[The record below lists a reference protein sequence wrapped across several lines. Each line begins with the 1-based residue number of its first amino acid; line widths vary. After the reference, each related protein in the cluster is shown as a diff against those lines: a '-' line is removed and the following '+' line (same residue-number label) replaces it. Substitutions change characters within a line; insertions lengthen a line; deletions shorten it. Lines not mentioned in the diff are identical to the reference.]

1 MRRILALFTML
12 MLCGLL
18 ASAQN
23 RVVSGKVTDKDGT
36 VVPFASVKVKG
47 TRIGT
52 QADGNGAYTIKVKEG
67 DVLEVSA
74 AGYKAI
80 EVSVGT
86 LAFFNT
92 VLEKTGNLTEVV
104 VTSAFGIKRNA
115 RGSAS
120 NVQNVNA
127 EQLNTI
133 RQASLNNALAG
144 KVAGAQVRSQSSAA
158 LGKETVVRLRGENGL
173 GIGGGALYVV
183 DGTIVTSAND
193 INVDDIEDVT
203 VLQGPSAAA
212 LFGAEGKNGA
222 IVINLKKAKKGQK
235 TLGIEI
241 NSGVQYDKVYVLPS
255 YQNEYAGGNG
265 TYNGGTG
272 TGNMKRFN
280 YVAGFHPSGWA
291 ALDGKYYLDYE
302 EDESWG
308 PRMVGQ
314 EYIPWYAW
322 YAGTERSF
330 KTAKLTPQPNNARD
344 YFSTGVTLINNVNFS
359 KSGDN
364 YNFRVSYTNQDVKG
378 LIPTSYLKK
387 NTYNIN
393 ASVDLDPK
401 VTIAGNITYLNQNT
415 NSENDDGYSNN
426 TTGSFNQW
434 FHRDIDMG
442 ILKEMTN
449 FKTAEGILASWNH
462 GNPERW
468 DPANPRAVYG
478 AVYWFSPATWQ
489 KNNVNAN
496 RKDRLYGDVSIS
508 YKPTSDL
515 KFKFTYR
522 KQQLNSNSETK
533 QYKDLENSTVD
544 NRAGFNYF
552 ESLSGRSAVWQ
563 SYGLSYLNT
572 NRQNFE
578 FLTSYSKK
586 IKDFAINANAGLDIL
601 KTERREFQNN
611 TLGGLVIPD
620 VFTISNSKNPT
631 SPNNA
636 ITLSGRRAVFVRADI
651 GYKNY
656 LFIEGSFRRDYSST
670 ERAGYSVPSKSG
682 GLSFVFSELIKNE
695 VPFLSYGKLRASV
708 GEVIDLL
715 GPYQNSSLYGIN
727 AQQWNGNL
735 LQSELNRL
743 IDPNLHGTANTEKE
757 LGLELRF
764 LKNRLGVSATYWER
778 INKDFPFDVSIS
790 GFSGY
795 GSLSTNAGKIKKS
808 GLDIQFFANPIKQRN
823 FDWNITATWGRL
835 LQNKVVEIAPGIDR
849 LVLQSAQAGTSAY
862 LVSEVGQEWGQLR
875 GVGFKRINGV
885 PVVDADGFFV
895 DDPEVNFG
903 STLPDYTGGVQNS
916 FTLFKNFVL
925 NVNIDYSFGGKFF
938 SLSEFYGTGT
948 GLWSTT
954 AGLNDKGI
962 PVRDPVADGGGVH
975 VHGIDAETNKPVDR
989 YMEARAYYQQFSYG
1003 AGIAEPYIKDLTFV
1017 KMRELSLGYRIPTKD
1032 LKVGRFLNA
1041 ATFSIVVRNPWLIYS
1056 KAKGFD
1062 PSEISTES
1070 GEDGQLPGTRSVG
1083 INLKLGF

>member
-36 VVPFASVKVKG
+36 IVPFASVKVKG
-47 TRIGT
+47 TRIVT
-52 QADGNGAYTIKVKEG
+52 AADGNGAYTIKVKDG
-67 DVLEVSA
+67 DVLEISA
-74 AGYKAI
+74 AGFKAV
-80 EVSVGT
+80 EVAVGS
-86 LAFFNT
+86 LSFINSA
-92 VLEKTGNLTEVV
+92 LDKTGNLTEVV

-115 RGSAS
+115 RSSAS

-127 EQLNTI
+127 EQLNTV
-133 RQASLNNALAG
+133 RQTSLNNALAG

-158 LGKETVVRLRGENGL
+158 LGKETTVRLRGENGL

-212 LFGAEGKNGA
+212 LFGAEGANGA
-222 IVINLKKAKKGQK
+222 IVINTKRAKKGQK
-235 TLGIEI
+235 NLGIEL
-241 NSGVQYDKVYVLPS
+241 NSGVQFDKVYVLPN
-255 YQNEYAGGNG
+255 YQNEYAGGSG

-272 TGNMKRFN
+272 TGNMKKFT
-280 YVAGFHPSGWA
+280 YVPGFHPTGWA

-322 YAGTERSF
+322 YGGTENSF

-344 YFSTGVTLINNVNFS
+344 YFNTGVTLINNVNFS
-359 KSGDN
+359 KGGDN
-364 YNFRVSYTNQDVKG
+364 YNFRASYTNQDIKG
-378 LIPTSYLKK
+378 LIPTSYLRK

-393 ASVDLDPK
+393 ASFDIDPK
-401 VTIAGNITYLNQNT
+401 VTVAANITYLNQNT

-434 FHRDIDMG
+434 FHRDIDINM
-442 ILKEMTN
+442 LKSMSG
-449 FKTAEGILASWNH
+449 FKTPEGTLATWNH

-468 DPANPRAVYG
+468 DPANPRAFYG
-478 AVYWFSPATWQ
+478 AVYWFSPFSWQ
-489 KNNVNAN
+489 ENVVNAN

-522 KQQLNSNSETK
+522 KQQLNSNSEVK
-533 QYKDLENSTVD
+533 QYRDLENSTVD

-552 ESLSGRSAVWQ
+552 ETVSNRAAIWQ

-586 IKDFAINANAGLDIL
+586 IKDFAVNANLGLDIL
-601 KTERREFQNN
+601 KTERREFAAN
-611 TLGGLVIPD
+611 TMGGLVIPD
-620 VFTISNSKNPT
+620 VFTLSNSKNNLT
-631 SPNNA
+631 QGNA
-636 ITLSGRRAVFVRADI
+636 VTLSGRRAVFVRADV

-656 LFIEGSFRRDYSST
+656 LFVEGAFRRDYSST
-670 ERAGYSVPSKSG
+670 EQQGYGINTKSVG
-682 GLSFVFSELIKNE
+682 MSFVFSELLKNE
-695 VPFLSYGKLRASV
+695 LPFLSYGKLRAST
-708 GEVIDLL
+708 GEILNTL
-715 GPYQNSSLYGIN
+715 APYQNSSLYGVN

-735 LQSELNRL
+735 LQSELDRL
-743 IDPNLHGTANTEKE
+743 IDPRIHGAANSEKE
-757 LGLELRF
+757 LGVELRF
-764 LKNRLGVSATYWER
+764 LKNKIGVSATYWER
-778 INKDFPFDVSIS
+778 INKDFPFNVSIY
-790 GFSGY
+790 GGTGY
-795 GSLSTNAGKIKKS
+795 SSLATNAGEIKKS
-808 GLDIQFFANPIKQRN
+808 GIDIQFNVNPIRTRN
-823 FDWNITATWGRL
+823 FDWNLTATWGRL
-835 LQNKVVEIAPGIDR
+835 LENKVISIAPGIER

-862 LVSEVGQEWGQLR
+862 LVSQVGQEWGQLR
-875 GVGFKRINGV
+875 GIGFKRINGV
-885 PVVDADGFFV
+885 PVIDADGFYV
-895 DDPEVNFG
+895 DEPEVNFG
-903 STLPDYTGGVQNS
+903 STLPDFTGGVQNGFS
-916 FTLFKNFVL
+916 IFKNFTL

-938 SLSEFYGTGT
+938 SLSDYYGTGT

-962 PVRDPVADGGGVH
+962 PVRDNVADGGGVH
-975 VHGIDAETNKPVDR
+975 VQGVDAETNKPVDR
-989 YMEARAYYQQFSYG
+989 YVEARAYFQQFSYG

-1017 KMRELSLGYRIPTKD
+1017 KMRELSFGYRVPVKNIKA
-1032 LKVGRFLNA
+1032 GRFLNS

-1070 GEDGQLPGTRSVG
+1070 GEDGQLPGTRSIG